1 MLINEHICYLL
12 QMKLTFY
19 LLLGN
24 RLIFYEWKVQLL
36 IFTQQIQIPELEN
49 AKESIGASSHVTQV
63 IKNQPASAG
72 DTGDMRS
79 VPGSGRSP
87 AGGHSN
93 PL

>member
-1 MLINEHICYLL
+1 MLFITNEVDTLPPFGEQINFFE
-12 QMKLTFY
+12 
-19 LLLGN
+19 
-24 RLIFYEWKVQLL
+24 RKVQLL

-87 AGGHSN
+87 SGGLSN